1 MNNGVNDLRVKAP
14 TLDAAGH
21 IEKFNIAMLPYN
33 VSRLVSEPEDN
44 SSPYR
49 GAPSPK
55 SSKSSVTATPRS
67 SPLAFKM
74 GKNQNSKSFEASPTP
89 YHFTDV
95 DTAELQPKK
104 SSNLFSMLMS
114 KRTPAAKRSHI
125 QRPSAAYIGVALE
138 DNIAFTAVDVNGD
151 KIVVPTIL
159 DQCWREVRKRGL
171 EVEGIFRIN
180 GGEREVAS
188 ICEEFETSPMIKHDF
203 TAMNIHTLPSV
214 IKKYLGALPEP
225 VIPIQFSTVF
235 MEVVDLNTSDYTK
248 VEALIELGS
257 LMSFPHLH
265 LLVYLLDVVI
275 NDILSYSDKNLI
287 TVEALAVLLYPS
299 CSGQETLF
307 IAAAARK
314 PANRRNFH
322 GVFQGSKADD
332 CDTMLN
338 AAARNGARCMQMWE
352 FLMDHRHAL
361 TDGWRKNI
369 RRAFA
374 PQRQSKDISGFSNEQ
389 KLMDDIRTFDDAR
402 NAEKNDRDS
411 PLSDYSLSTLSVSD
425 NPTRHG
431 SNSENP
437 QQLLP
442 AFSDENTKRLYPA
455 HSQSKQE
462 EQKQLKL
469 KASLSTPT
477 VSSSQLDNNGPPK
490 KRFFARLRTTSMNSR
505 NGVPPLPNQ
514 PTLSE
519 NGSDDAVHQAKSRP
533 NLKPPSFRAR
543 AAEKVIK
550 RRSADLSNKKMLDNE
565 KTSRS
570 DWMKKTYKVAF
581 NRQAN
586 E

>member
-1 MNNGVNDLRVKAP
+1 MNKRRSQPISKEQARRSQAMSNRSPRKSMNNGVNDLRVKAP

-159 DQCWREVRKRGL
+159 DQCWREVRKRGKRCETVFAKYCDKSTQILLAMCPIGL

-235 MEVVDLNTSDYTK
+235 MEVVGELHTTKCQNIFLN
-248 VEALIELGS
+248 
-257 LMSFPHLH
+257 LH
-265 LLVYLLDVVI
+265 
-275 NDILSYSDKNLI
+275 
-287 TVEALAVLLYPS
+287 
-299 CSGQETLF
+299 
-307 IAAAARK
+307 
-314 PANRRNFH
+314 
-322 GVFQGSKADD
+322 
-332 CDTMLN
+332 
-338 AAARNGARCMQMWE
+338 
-352 FLMDHRHAL
+352 
-361 TDGWRKNI
+361 
-369 RRAFA
+369 
-374 PQRQSKDISGFSNEQ
+374 
-389 KLMDDIRTFDDAR
+389 
-402 NAEKNDRDS
+402 
-411 PLSDYSLSTLSVSD
+411 
-425 NPTRHG
+425 
-431 SNSENP
+431 
-437 QQLLP
+437 
-442 AFSDENTKRLYPA
+442 
-455 HSQSKQE
+455 
-462 EQKQLKL
+462 
-469 KASLSTPT
+469 
-477 VSSSQLDNNGPPK
+477 
-490 KRFFARLRTTSMNSR
+490 
-505 NGVPPLPNQ
+505 
-514 PTLSE
+514 
-519 NGSDDAVHQAKSRP
+519 
-533 NLKPPSFRAR
+533 
-543 AAEKVIK
+543 
-550 RRSADLSNKKMLDNE
+550 
-565 KTSRS
+565 
-570 DWMKKTYKVAF
+570 
-581 NRQAN
+581 
-586 E
+586 